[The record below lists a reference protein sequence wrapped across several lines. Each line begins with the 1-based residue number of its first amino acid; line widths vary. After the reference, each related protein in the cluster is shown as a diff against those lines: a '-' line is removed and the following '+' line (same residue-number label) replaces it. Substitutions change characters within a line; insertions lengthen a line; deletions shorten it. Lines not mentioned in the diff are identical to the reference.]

1 MWMWVPLD
9 IDEKDE
15 PLTREERESIKI
27 VTISQEDVAQDLICA
42 ICLIDFVVDEEAREL
57 SCGGHHKFH
66 EICLFTWLEDK
77 ITCPMCRERL
87 KNVNEEAWMDALEDS
102 NNRLH

>member
-1 MWMWVPLD
+1 MWVPLD

-42 ICLIDFVVDEEAREL
+42 ICLIDFVVGEEAREL
-57 SCGGHHKFH
+57 SCGGYHKFH
-66 EICLFTWLEDK
+66 EICLFTWLENK
-77 ITCPMCRERL
+77 RTCPMCRECL
-87 KNVNEEAWMDALEDS
+87 NYDNEEAWTEEFFELSD
-102 NNRLH
+102 